1 MRILTDTCAHTFTH
15 TYLHT
20 CLNVSPFPC
29 QASLVSTLWCCRT
42 LVYWCKLAGRRPS
55 EEQRAWRPPW
65 VVVGPSSN
73 AAPQLIFF
81 HPSLPLPL
89 HPYPPPLLPMQECF
103 QLDSPARRAWARL
116 LDDRVSGKSPDV
128 KFSQAINVCHVYC
141 LLFIL
146 TNTWLKQPYLPA
158 VTHVHFRVLHIFTH
172 FTFHT
177 YYFLSWNVNL
187 SLKSQLFF
195 FQNYNGFTILSSG
208 PLVEWLCWAETG
220 NGNGLSTRTEGRL
233 LDQITRVNM
242 SESAGIPTAAAFNGE
257 NATLQLFPLADP
269 YTHTHTHP
277 CCKQLYMG
285 VCEWWMLHY
294 IIILTFLTYIV
305 FVEKTK
311 SCGWQSVFAMCV
323 CVV

>member
-15 TYLHT
+15 AYLHT

-81 HPSLPLPL
+81 HPFLPLPL

-116 LDDRVSGKSPDV
+116 LDDRVSGKSWDA

-146 TNTWLKQPYLPA
+146 NQYMTEAAIFTCSYPCSFYSTSLSVKK
-158 VTHVHFRVLHIFTH
+158 LHIFTH
-172 FTFHT
+172 FAFHT
-177 YYFLSWNVNL
+177 YYFLSWNVN
-187 SLKSQLFF
+187 
-195 FQNYNGFTILSSG
+195 
-208 PLVEWLCWAETG
+208 
-220 NGNGLSTRTEGRL
+220 
-233 LDQITRVNM
+233 
-242 SESAGIPTAAAFNGE
+242 
-257 NATLQLFPLADP
+257 
-269 YTHTHTHP
+269 
-277 CCKQLYMG
+277 
-285 VCEWWMLHY
+285 
-294 IIILTFLTYIV
+294 
-305 FVEKTK
+305 
-311 SCGWQSVFAMCV
+311 
-323 CVV
+323 